1 MIVSELVFSVLDISL
16 WIKFPE
22 TVVEFA
28 SPKKI
33 GHSSVPKKTP
43 GIVVFG
49 SQPVDPPPAGH
60 GNPHTARDHFG
71 ERSRSRCFL
80 AWELKTRQ
88 QKRGDHWLCTYTRKL
103 TGWKIQ
109 HEWSLYVLLKMGDFL
124 MSCFFLLG
132 CMVYLAL
139 RFNSWP
145 LENDGT
151 RSYFPGGTPYIEC
164 LWYQDYLVRA
174 IGDTGL

>member
-49 SQPVDPPPAGH
+49 SQPMDPP
-60 GNPHTARDHFG
+60 NPVMEILTRPGIILGRDPGRGVFWLG
-71 ERSRSRCFL
+71 SSIL
-80 AWELKTRQ
+80 RQ
-88 QKRGDHWLCTYTRKL
+88 K
-103 TGWKIQ
+103 
-109 HEWSLYVLLKMGDFL
+109 
-124 MSCFFLLG
+124 
-132 CMVYLAL
+132 
-139 RFNSWP
+139 N
-145 LENDGT
+145 
-151 RSYFPGGTPYIEC
+151 GGTT
-164 LWYQDYLVRA
+164 DYVH
-174 IGDTGL
+174 TPEN